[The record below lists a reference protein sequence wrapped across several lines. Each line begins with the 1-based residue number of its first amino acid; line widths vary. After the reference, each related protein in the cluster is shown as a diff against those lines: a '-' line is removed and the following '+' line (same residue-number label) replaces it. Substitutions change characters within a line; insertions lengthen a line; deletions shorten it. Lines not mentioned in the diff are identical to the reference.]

1 MQKYGFLGGVV
12 LVAIA
17 FVAPGY
23 SQPAPITISG
33 FGGNATH
40 DCGNGRNV
48 TIDAANTTVTLRG
61 MCKQVEITGA
71 GNTVNLNQV
80 ERIVVTGTMNR
91 VTYRNGV
98 NNRQPVISNTGFNN
112 QVTRQP

>member
-1 MQKYGFLGGVV
+1 MGGIQKYGFLGGVV

-33 FGGNATH
+33 FGGNGTH

-61 MCKQVEITGA
+61 MCKQVE
-71 GNTVNLNQV
+71 
-80 ERIVVTGTMNR
+80 RIVVTGTMNR

-98 NNRQPVISNTGFNN
+98 NNRPPVISNTGFNN